1 MVLVLK
7 TYLYACIKPS
17 INLKR
22 GSPERWSTGLHVR
35 GLRRRRFAAKYA
47 RRLRS
52 PQSRARDVGIF
63 TTKNPMPFLY
73 NVNYEVTIHIV
84 NMIYGLITCS
94 NHIGT
99 TTRPF
104 NSIKKHTFVNKYI
117 HTHIRRR
124 RPFNKNKTT
133 IWQPSKL
140 FSKSCLNQETND
152 LYHLIESLKKRSFVF
167 HVVSL
172 KQILEAPKWDIP
184 CVLHKCIYIHKYM
197 CIYIYTYVYTC
208 AIHIYIYIYT
218 YIHILHLVH
227 LPGNCWQL
235 FRTCSTWT
243 WFMILVGIWP
253 VKSGER

>member
-124 RPFNKNKTT
+124 PFNKNKTT

-184 CVLHKCIYIHKYM
+184 CVLHKCIYI
-197 CIYIYTYVYTC
+197 YT
-208 AIHIYIYIYT
+208 
-218 YIHILHLVH
+218 
-227 LPGNCWQL
+227 
-235 FRTCSTWT
+235 
-243 WFMILVGIWP
+243 
-253 VKSGER
+253 